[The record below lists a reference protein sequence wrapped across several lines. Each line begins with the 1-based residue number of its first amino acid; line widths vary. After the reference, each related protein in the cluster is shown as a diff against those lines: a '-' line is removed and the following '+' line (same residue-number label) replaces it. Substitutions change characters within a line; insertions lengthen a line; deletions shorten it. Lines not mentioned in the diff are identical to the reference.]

1 MEANTLVY
9 SSSGNFA
16 IEIKREDTKSETF
29 ATVTFKKEKI
39 GLQPISAEL
48 SNTKEKILDFLQKN

>member
-9 SSSGNFA
+9 SSSGLFA

-29 ATVTFKKEKI
+29 ATVTFKKETS
-39 GLQPISAEL
+39 GLQPLQAEL
-48 SNTKEKILDFLQKN
+48 NNTKEKILDFLLKN